1 MLAAL
6 LSMAMVL
13 SLLDPPPL
21 DLNRATARQLESLP
35 GIGPARAAAIVEFRT
50 EYGPFVEMSDLLL
63 VPGIGEGTLEALAG
77 LAFVGAAG
85 GCGPDTLHWI
95 PVGEVEEPCLTVAVL
110 DVGEGDAILVTG
122 PDGRSVL
129 VDGGPDDGGA
139 LLPPVIARLAALG
152 VDSLEA
158 VFITHPHE
166 DHIGGLVEVARRI
179 PVRTFRDP
187 GIDFASPVY
196 EALLGAILD
205 SGAGYSVLEAGDR
218 VELGMSGGRT
228 AAVEVLDPG
237 SASAPSL
244 NERSAVLLVTF
255 GDFSMLLAGDIEESA
270 EMRLAPYMS
279 PVQCML
285 VPHHGS
291 STSAFMPFLR
301 ALRPRLA
308 VVSAGIDNMFGH
320 PSPAVVAAY
329 AGLGASVLRTDRDGT
344 IFIRTDGIRLS
355 FTTGMRGGQ

>member
-6 LSMAMVL
+6 LSMATVL

-21 DLNRATARQLESLP
+21 DLNCATARQLESLP

-50 EYGPFVEMSDLLL
+50 DYGPFVEMSDLLS
-63 VPGIGEGTLEALAG
+63 VPGIGEGTLEALSG
-77 LAFVGAAG
+77 LVFVGDPG
-85 GCGPDTLHWI
+85 GCASDTLHWL
-95 PVGEVEEPCLTVAVL
+95 PLGAVVDPCLTVAVL

-152 VDSLEA
+152 VDTLEA

-179 PVRTFRDP
+179 AVRTFHDP

-196 EALLGAILD
+196 EALLSAIGE
-205 SGAGYSVLEAGDR
+205 SGADYTLIQDGQV
-218 VELGMSGGRT
+218 VELGISGGFT
-228 AAVEVLDPG
+228 ASVEVLDPG

-244 NERSAVLLVTF
+244 NERSAVFRVTF
-255 GDFSMLLAGDIEESA
+255 GGFSMLLAGDIEESA
-270 EMRLAPYMS
+270 EMRLAPSMS
-279 PVQCML
+279 PVQCMV

-329 AGLGASVLRTDRDGT
+329 TGMGASVLRTDRDGT
-344 IFIRTDGIRLS
+344 IFISTDGIRLS